1 MRIVVFLGFLLIGG
15 LESILVSG
23 AGGATTTQL
32 SPDMISAFD
41 RYAGQR
47 ESQIRGELRDP
58 NRFLWVDRL
67 QDAAKQKAYSDA
79 RAGKV
84 VIDSGKRTEVP
95 KGLIHHWT
103 GMVFIPGVKINDTLK
118 FVQDYNNHAAHYS
131 PDVMKSR
138 LVSQN
143 GSNYK
148 IYMRFLKKKVITV
161 VLDTDHDVTYDYI
174 NSQYAA
180 SIGRTTRVAEVDD
193 AGTSSEKVL
202 APGQGM
208 GFLYKMD
215 TYWRFAERDNGMY
228 VQCETISL
236 SRDIPYGLGIFIGKF
251 INSVPQE
258 SLNFTLARTRDQV
271 LKFKK

>member
-1 MRIVVFLGFLLIGG
+1 MRTLVFLGFLLI
-15 LESILVSG
+15 SIGSVG
-23 AGGATTTQL
+23 L
-32 SPDMISAFD
+32 SPPQPTADMISAFD
-41 RYAGQR
+41 RYADQR

-58 NRFLWVDRL
+58 NRFFWVDRL

-84 VIDSGKRTEVP
+84 VIDSGKRTDVP

-103 GMVFIPGVKINDTLK
+103 GLVFIPGVKLNETLK
-118 FVQDYNNHAAHYS
+118 FVQDYNNHAGHYS
-131 PDVMKSR
+131 PEVLASK

-143 GSNYK
+143 GNNYK

-161 VLDTDHDVTYDYI
+161 VLDTDHDVSYDYI
-174 NSQYAA
+174 NAQYAA
-180 SIGRTTRVAEVDD
+180 STGRTTRIAEVEH

-202 APGQGM
+202 PPGEGM
-208 GFLYKMD
+208 GFLYKLD
-215 TYWRFAERDNGMY
+215 TYWRFAERDNGTY

-236 SRDIPYGLGIFIGKF
+236 SRDIPYGLGILIGRF

-258 SLNFTLARTRDQV
+258 SLSFTLARTRDQV